1 MAIKTTPYNSFDYC
15 ISLEEVND
23 CLSDAFIEDDP
34 RITLIALKQFAL
46 KRGNLDQLAEAAG
59 ADAETLRGWL
69 SADGNPSWL
78 AMMRVIRALG
88 LRLVPVCDQAPFPLA
103 APPEEY
109 DEADEAE
116 SAPVELAQG

>member
-1 MAIKTTPYNSFDYC
+1 MALETTPYNSFDYC
-15 ISLEEVND
+15 ISLEEVNE
-23 CLSDAFIEDDP
+23 CLADAFAEDDP
-34 RITLIALKQFAL
+34 RISLFVLEYFAQ
-46 KRGNLDQLAEAAG
+46 KMGMDKAAKAAG
-59 ADAETLRGWL
+59 LDAETLRGYL
-69 SADGNPSWL
+69 STAGNPSWL

-103 APPEEY
+103 APPEDY